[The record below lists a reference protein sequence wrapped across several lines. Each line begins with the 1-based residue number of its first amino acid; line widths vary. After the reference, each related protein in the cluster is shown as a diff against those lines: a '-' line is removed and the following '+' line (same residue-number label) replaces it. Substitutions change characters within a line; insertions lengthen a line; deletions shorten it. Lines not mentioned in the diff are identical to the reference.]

1 MLNFAFKS
9 LKDITLNLINNMKKS
24 LLLIVLAAVVS
35 IISSCRP
42 SRPACPAYTLV
53 CAAAGLAK

>member
-24 LLLIVLAAVVS
+24 LLLIVLVAVVS